1 MGLFL
6 AIFMPPA
13 LLRNA
18 SASLSIR
25 KAAFGTIA
33 TDTVFETFTYRVLH
47 PTPKPFY
54 TLMLTISNM
63 ELEISNFNNRDSI
76 RR

>member
-33 TDTVFETFTYRVLH
+33 TDTVF
-47 PTPKPFY
+47 
-54 TLMLTISNM
+54 
-63 ELEISNFNNRDSI
+63 
-76 RR
+76 